1 MAYTEIVADR
11 IRKAFAKK
19 KGIAEKKMFGG
30 LCFMMNGHMLCGV
43 EKNNLVVRVGPDQY
57 DRALK
62 QKYARPMDFTGRPL
76 KGFVYVAPQGY
87 KTLSLLKKWLDLA
100 TDFVDSLPSKLN

>member
-1 MAYTEIVADR
+1 MAYAEVVADR

-19 KGIAEKKMFGG
+19 KGITEKKMFGG
-30 LCFMMNGHMLCGV
+30 LCFMMNGHMVCGA
-43 EKNNLVVRVGPDQY
+43 EKDNLVVRVGPDQY

-62 QKYARPMDFTGRPL
+62 QKHARPMDFTDRPL

-87 KTLSLLKKWLDLA
+87 KTLSSLKKWLDLA
-100 TDFVDSLPSKLN
+100 TDFVDSLPSRF

>member
-1 MAYTEIVADR
+1 MAYAEVVAGR

-19 KGIAEKKMFGG
+19 KGITDKKMFGG

-62 QKYARPMDFTGRPL
+62 QKHARPMDFTGRPL

-87 KTLSLLKKWLDLA
+87 KTLLSLKKWLDLA